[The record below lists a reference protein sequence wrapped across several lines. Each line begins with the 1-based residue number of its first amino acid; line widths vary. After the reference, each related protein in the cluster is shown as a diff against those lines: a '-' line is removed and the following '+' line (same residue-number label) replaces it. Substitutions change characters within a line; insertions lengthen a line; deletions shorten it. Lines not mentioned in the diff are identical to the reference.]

1 MKKIYMKSIRTKL
14 IISFIGV
21 SLLVSMVLGYI
32 ALTSSIQV
40 IRKQAENSLL
50 ELVYEEAKLIVS
62 RMEIQKRTLEMLAMN
77 DTIQS
82 MDWNV
87 QQKVIKSQL
96 DKMEFLDIAI
106 VQTDGKA
113 TYSDGS
119 KSELGDREYLQK
131 ALNGEANISDVLIS
145 KVTNEPVIM
154 IAVPIY
160 KNNKVVGALVGRRD
174 GNALCEIVD
183 SSGFGKEGYGYI
195 INSKGTIIAHPDRE
209 KVLNQFNPIEEVKK
223 DNSLLSVSK
232 LFEKILKEKNGI
244 STYNYNGESLYAGYE
259 PIEGTE
265 WYFIITASKTEVLA
279 SLPVLQNKI
288 FLSAVIIMALSIG
301 LAYLIGTTIAKP
313 IIKTVHHSKK
323 IADLDISVNLE
334 QKYVDRKDEIGALSK
349 ALQSITDSIRE
360 IVGDISNSSESLA
373 AASEELTATSQQ
385 SASTSEEISYTIT
398 ELSKGA
404 SDQAQNTEEGSSKAD
419 LLGEVIEKDQ
429 KHLSELNA
437 ATEKVEVVLKQG
449 LIEIE
454 HLSKKTEENN
464 KASKE
469 IHEVIVKTNE
479 SSTKIGEAS
488 SVISSIAEQTN
499 LLSLNAAIEAARA
512 GEAGR
517 GFAIVAE
524 EIRKL
529 AEQSEASTKNI
540 DQMVQE
546 LQENSQEAVA
556 TIIKMSKVIKEQTDS
571 VINSKNNFL
580 LIREAILESSKIV
593 GQLNDSGQEMS
604 TMKNEIQDTLQ
615 NLSAIAEEYSAAT
628 QQVTSTM
635 EEQTESA
642 ESIAKSSEDL
652 AKLAQNLQ
660 VLINKFQTI

>member
-1 MKKIYMKSIRTKL
+1 MKSIRTKL

>member
-1 MKKIYMKSIRTKL
+1 MKKKYMSSIKTKL

-21 SLLVSMVLGYI
+21 SLLVSLVLGCI
-32 ALTSSIQV
+32 SLSSSIQV
-40 IRKQAENSLL
+40 IRKQAEASLF
-50 ELVYEEAKLIVS
+50 ELVSEEAKLVIS
-62 RMEIQKRTLEMLAMN
+62 RMEIQKRTLEMLTMN
-77 DTIQS
+77 DRIQS
-82 MDWNV
+82 MDWSV
-87 QQKVIKSQL
+87 QQNLIKTQL

-106 VQTDGKA
+106 VQTDGTA

-119 KSELGDREYLQK
+119 KSDLSDREYIKK

-160 KNNKVVGALVGRRD
+160 KNNKVIGALVGRKD
-174 GNALCEIVD
+174 GNALSEVVK
-183 SSGFGKEGYGYI
+183 STGYGKEGYGYI
-195 INSKGTIIAHPDRE
+195 VNNKGTIIAHPDKE
-209 KVLNQFNPIEEVKK
+209 KVLNQFNPIEEAKK
-223 DNSLLSVSK
+223 DKSLLSAST
-232 LFEKILKEKNGI
+232 LFQKILKEQSGI
-244 STYNYNGESLYAGYE
+244 STYNYNGESLYASYE
-259 PIEGTE
+259 AIEGTG
-265 WYFIITASKTEVLA
+265 WYFVITASKDEVLA
-279 SLPVLQNKI
+279 SVPSLEQKI
-288 FLSAVIIMALSIG
+288 IFSAVLTLALSIVI
-301 LAYLIGTTIAKP
+301 AYLIGTTIAKP
-313 IIKTVHHSKK
+313 IIKIVQHSTK
-323 IADLDISVNLE
+323 IANLDISIDLE
-334 QKYVDRKDEIGALSK
+334 QKFIDRKDEIGALAI

-360 IVGDISNSSESLA
+360 IVGDINNSSDLLA

-385 SASTSEEISYTIT
+385 AASTSEEISYTIT

-404 SDQAQNTEEGSSKAD
+404 SEQAENTEEGSSKAD

-429 KHLSELNA
+429 KNLSDLNK
-437 ATEKVEVVLKQG
+437 ATERVEEVLEQG

-454 HLSKKTEENN
+454 HLSEKTEENN

-469 IHEVIVKTNE
+469 IHEVILKTNE

-512 GEAGR
+512 GEAGK

-546 LQENSQEAVA
+546 LQENSQEAVE
-556 TIIKMSKVIKEQTDS
+556 TIIKMSKVIKEQTDR

-593 GQLNDSGQEMS
+593 KQLNCSGQEMS

-628 QQVTSTM
+628 QQVTTTM

-642 ESIAKSSEDL
+642 GNIAKSSEDL
-652 AKLAQNLQ
+652 AQLAQNLQ
-660 VLINKFQTI
+660 ELINKFQTI